1 MSDNNPVVF
10 VIDDNPAVREALD
23 GLIRS
28 VHLSVR
34 TFGSTEEFL
43 QFKRPDAPGCLVL
56 DVRLPGLSGLD
67 FQKEMA
73 KSNIDLPVIFIT
85 GHGDVPMSV
94 RAIKAGAIEFLP
106 KPFRDQELL
115 DAIHAGLE
123 RDRARRQTS
132 AVVAALREHFASLT
146 AREREI
152 MLKVASGR
160 PNKQIAAE
168 LKLSEVTVK
177 VHRRHVM
184 RKMNARSLAD
194 LVRMADR
201 LSGAARNGVA
211 DRSKGIIAGPVDSR
225 YAAIHGGG
233 LPNSAWS
240 AAAAIKRRVPPTWP
254 LNRRLPSSK
263 TMIRCARQPS
273 AFCARTD
280 LSPRDSPRPTNF

>member
-106 KPFRDQELL
+106 KPFRDQDLL

-123 RDRARRQTS
+123 RDRARRQAS

-201 LSGAARNGVA
+201 LSGAAETA
-211 DRSKGIIAGPVDSR
+211 
-225 YAAIHGGG
+225 
-233 LPNSAWS
+233 
-240 AAAAIKRRVPPTWP
+240 
-254 LNRRLPSSK
+254 
-263 TMIRCARQPS
+263 
-273 AFCARTD
+273 
-280 LSPRDSPRPTNF
+280 